1 MATRGWSRPLSGFA
15 KQVERDLSDRQKEIA
30 AYALAELIT
39 TSPVDQG
46 AYKGNHRLT
55 VNGRT
60 FEFDPDRKDTGGQ
73 ATLNDGTQA
82 LGTISGA
89 FNEVVIQNN
98 APYGQRLEDGWSSQ
112 GSGGDYYANAFKA
125 TKERFRR

>member
-1 MATRGWSRPLSGFA
+1 MAGWSRSLSGFA
-15 KQVERDLSDRQKEIA
+15 REVEQTLSSRQKEIA

-60 FEFDPDRKDTGGQ
+60 YEFDPNKTDTGGQ
-73 ATLNDGTQA
+73 ATLNEGMQI

-98 APYGQRLEDGWSSQ
+98 APYSQRLEDGWSSQ
-112 GSGGDYYANAFKA
+112 GSGGDYYANAFNN
-125 TKERFRR
+125 TRERFSR